1 MLRLVDWKTVTDV
14 SDKIS
19 SSIFKFNQSYWNVWT
34 RKQKHYFIYSLD
46 CLTLKMK
53 ALSRKLTKR
62 NDSDGYTRVITN
74 VSAYVILRDQ
84 LHTHPSDKHVK
95 EVKVA

>member
-1 MLRLVDWKTVTDV
+1 
-14 SDKIS
+14 
-19 SSIFKFNQSYWNVWT
+19 
-34 RKQKHYFIYSLD
+34 
-46 CLTLKMK
+46 LKMK
-53 ALSRKLTKR
+53 ALCRKMTKR
-62 NDSDGYTRVITN
+62 NDSGGYTRVITN